1 MPLTIL
7 IRRRQVRVLGELD
20 DRAGSPEAV
29 VRRREDERVDV
40 ACQQGAD
47 AHRAG
52 LLRGED
58 RGIGEPGRTELA
70 GRLAQ
75 GDDDGMGRR
84 IVRLPDAVV
93 GADDHRVVDD
103 GHRGDRSL
111 ATGQGQLGFLQRLA
125 HEQLVIHV
133 AMLAD
138 GHQPLPNRNR
148 SAGLRRRSMSRAM
161 TTSLRIGILTGGGDV
176 PGLNA
181 VIKSVVYRATEAG
194 HDVLG
199 HPPRVGGPHPRPDRP
214 RARRRRISGRST
226 GSTPGPSSGPAGT
239 VLHTSRTN
247 PRKMRTAGLPPWMDQ
262 ATASRYAVGE
272 DLFDLTP
279 LVLDNLSALGID
291 LLVTIG
297 GDDTLSYSQVLVNSG
312 VPLVAIPKTMDNDV
326 QGTEYCIGFSTAI
339 TRAKEAINRQRT
351 TLGSHE
357 RIGVFRIFGR
367 DAGFSALYT
376 AYVTSARCVIPEM
389 PYDLDALSALL
400 AADHEANPSHYAFVI
415 TAEGAIWQGAQM
427 ADVGTA
433 DAFGHRHKAN
443 VGEALAAELRDRTGI
458 ETLASE
464 LTYDLRSGEP
474 DSIDSMVAT
483 TFANVAMDLI
493 ESGVTGRMV
502 AIQDGKYAH
511 TALPDPALGPRKVD
525 VPVMYNV
532 ARFRPR
538 YDGKLG
544 DPMLLV
550 GLD

>member
-1 MPLTIL
+1 M
-7 IRRRQVRVLGELD
+7 
-20 DRAGSPEAV
+20 A
-29 VRRREDERVDV
+29 
-40 ACQQGAD
+40 
-47 AHRAG
+47 
-52 LLRGED
+52 
-58 RGIGEPGRTELA
+58 
-70 GRLAQ
+70 
-75 GDDDGMGRR
+75 
-84 IVRLPDAVV
+84 
-93 GADDHRVVDD
+93 
-103 GHRGDRSL
+103 
-111 ATGQGQLGFLQRLA
+111 
-125 HEQLVIHV
+125 
-133 AMLAD
+133 
-138 GHQPLPNRNR
+138 
-148 SAGLRRRSMSRAM
+148 RAM
-161 TTSLRIGILTGGGDV
+161 TTTRRIGILTGGGDV

-181 VIKSVVYRATEAG
+181 VIKSVVYRATDAG
-194 HDVLG
+194 YEVLG
-199 HPPRVGGPHPRPDRP
+199 IRRGWEGLTHVRPGSDPDPEYLRPLDRTNTRTIERTGGT
-214 RARRRRISGRST
+214 I
-226 GSTPGPSSGPAGT
+226 
-239 VLHTSRTN
+239 LHTSRTN
-247 PRKMRTAGLPPWMDQ
+247 PRKMRVAGLPPWMDD
-262 ATASRYAVGE
+262 ATRESYAVG
-272 DLFDLTP
+272 DGVYNLTP
-279 LVLDNLSALGID
+279 RVLDNLSALGVE

-376 AYVTSARCVIPEM
+376 AYVTSARCVIPEA
-389 PYDLDALSALL
+389 PYDLEALSKLL
-400 AADHEANPSHYAFVI
+400 ASDHKANPSHYAFVI
-415 TAEGAIWQGAQM
+415 TAEGALWKGAQM
-427 ADVGTA
+427 SGIGEA

-443 VGEALAAELRDRTGI
+443 IGEALAYELRARTGI

-483 TFANVAMDLI
+483 TFANVAMDLVD
-493 ESGVTGRMV
+493 SGITGRMV

-525 VPVMYNV
+525 VPAMYNV

>member
-1 MPLTIL
+1 M
-7 IRRRQVRVLGELD
+7 
-20 DRAGSPEAV
+20 A
-29 VRRREDERVDV
+29 
-40 ACQQGAD
+40 
-47 AHRAG
+47 
-52 LLRGED
+52 
-58 RGIGEPGRTELA
+58 
-70 GRLAQ
+70 
-75 GDDDGMGRR
+75 
-84 IVRLPDAVV
+84 
-93 GADDHRVVDD
+93 
-103 GHRGDRSL
+103 
-111 ATGQGQLGFLQRLA
+111 
-125 HEQLVIHV
+125 
-133 AMLAD
+133 
-138 GHQPLPNRNR
+138 
-148 SAGLRRRSMSRAM
+148 RAM
-161 TTSLRIGILTGGGDV
+161 TAKPRIAVLTGGGDV

-194 HDVLG
+194 YDVLG
-199 HPPRVGGPHPRPDRP
+199 IRRGWEGLTHIRPGKDPDPDYLRPLDRTNTRTIERTGGT
-214 RARRRRISGRST
+214 I
-226 GSTPGPSSGPAGT
+226 
-239 VLHTSRTN
+239 LHTSRTN
-247 PRKMRTAGLPPWMDQ
+247 PRNMRAAGLPPWMDEPTR
-262 ATASRYAVGE
+262 ARFAVG
-272 DLFDLTP
+272 DDMYDLTP
-279 LVLDNLSALGID
+279 RVLDNLAQRGVN

-297 GDDTLSYSQVLVNSG
+297 GDDTLAYSQVLVNAG

-389 PYDLDALSALL
+389 PYDLDALSQIL
-400 AADHEANPSHYAFVI
+400 AADHKANPSHYAFVI

-443 VGEALAAELRDRTGI
+443 VGEALAYELRDRTGI

-474 DSIDSMVAT
+474 DSIDSLVAT
-483 TFANVAMDLI
+483 TFANVAMDLVDGGI
-493 ESGVTGRMV
+493 TGRMV

-511 TALPDPALGPRKVD
+511 TQLPDPALGPRKVD
-525 VPVMYNV
+525 VPAMYNV